1 MKTALSIPDA
11 EHGLARNCSF
21 DMAGFR
27 NALSLR
33 AELEEQWGGI
43 PPEPKRYLE
52 LGCYERALKFASP

>member
-1 MKTALSIPDA
+1 LIQPGYGLSRDC
-11 EHGLARNCSF
+11 RF

-43 PPEPKRYLE
+43 PPEPKWYLE